1 MKKSEFERT
10 ELNSCSCSGNCKLP
24 KECLH
29 PTLSLMRSGPDVS
42 AYCSKCW
49 KLIFKSKDVMVWK
62 YGMATS
68 FKGEPTDCTGKLIKI
83 YRTDKYVTARC
94 MACDFHVRQSEL
106 KVDRNSI
113 VQPRI
118 APVKAVWKISSSV

>member
-1 MKKSEFERT
+1 
-10 ELNSCSCSGNCKLP
+10 
-24 KECLH
+24 
-29 PTLSLMRSGPDVS
+29 MRSGPDVS

-62 YGMATS
+62 YGMSSA
-68 FKGEPTDCTGKLIKI
+68 FKGEPADCAGKLVKI

-94 MACDFHVRQSEL
+94 MACDYHIRQSEL